1 MTFNDF
7 LKLVEITENYY
18 PGIKTIPST
27 DVGLELWFNEL
38 KDFDF
43 NKTAKGLKNFVR
55 TSTFPPKLCDFV
67 DFAISADEKKYLP
80 PEEAWGLV
88 FKAICNSGYN
98 STEEFAKLP
107 KECQE
112 AVGSPWVLKEMA
124 ICGIDYVNKTE
135 KYNFLSAYKQIVDK
149 KKKLCR
155 KTAATQANDKKLT
168 ENSEIGKLHALID
181 NMIEKN
187 AARTAETEQKQSFLE
202 LPVSNNFD
210 MPENAKKQMQD
221 YSQNFFGQDYDMVVD
236 MLNKKMQ
243 ENLLQNLLKNFLED

>member
-1 MTFNDF
+1 MNFKEF
-7 LKLVEITENYY
+7 TELIAIAKIYY
-18 PGIKTIPST
+18 PDAKTLPNEKI
-27 DVGLELWFNEL
+27 GLDLWYEQLKEFNANIV
-38 KDFDF
+38 KY
-43 NKTAKGLKNFVR
+43 GLDDYAR
-55 TSTFPPKLCDFV
+55 TNTFPPKLCDFV

-112 AVGSPWVLKEMA
+112 AVGSPWILKEMA
-124 ICGIDYVNKTE
+124 TCGIDYINKTE

-202 LPVSNNFD
+202 LPVSNNID

-221 YSQNFFGQDYDMVVD
+221 YSQIFFGQDYDIVVD